1 MQTTLLGIALALI
14 TAILAAFAAP
24 FFIDWNEWRPQL
36 EAQASA
42 LAGSRVTI
50 TGNIELTILPTPA
63 FVLREVS
70 LGDAGKGTGM
80 RASEMRGSLSLTA
93 LLSGRIEAS
102 EFVLSRPSI
111 RLVVDKDG
119 RLLLPSGASAGQE
132 ISVSG
137 FVLEAGSI
145 TIEDRRTNSLLSMED
160 FSARGELVSREGPFR
175 LDGGFRL
182 NGMRWIVRASS
193 GRFGPDH
200 AGKARLSLE
209 RPSDGVSFDA
219 EGLLGLA
226 NAAPRFD
233 GKLTLAQRS
242 GDLPWRIS
250 ADSTGDVA
258 ELRLANLD
266 LALGKGELPI
276 TLSGEAKVSPHANG
290 TIEATLSS
298 KRIDL
303 DLGDQN
309 AGVTGA
315 AHVLPLLSGA
325 RSLFALLPLAST
337 LNISAD
343 GVLAGGQLVRD
354 VRAGLRSQNG
364 AVTLERLEARMPGRA
379 AITLSGKN
387 DGGRFSGPLVFEADE
402 PQIFARWLLGAQIG
416 ETFPVAETLRVKGDL
431 AFAPGSTSIRNL
443 DAAIGSAL
451 IGGEIAIRP
460 AETAIKLTLRKAEID
475 VLIPLLWKLD
485 GFGDGADVSVELAA
499 SDVRFLDTPIRQG
512 KLKALLRGK
521 KAFALQQLDFRD
533 FDGTSITAKESAGAH
548 EFSAEITRGGGFAK
562 LLTYLSGSPDLADL
576 AGKYADSHFPLR
588 LSGTLSRLKEGWRL
602 LAKSG
607 EAALALD
614 LGALQ
619 NARRPVDAVLRLPET
634 EISAKGELRFAGERV
649 SPALALSLKST
660 DLRKALVL
668 ADRASS
674 DVLPA
679 SGTASL
685 VRDGN
690 RFVFEKLAFDIAGSR
705 GNGNVAIPAGGLSPF
720 SGELT
725 LDRADAA
732 VLISLALGRAKVSYL
747 ELSVPPLAN
756 LPGTL
761 KMEVGSLAV
770 PGRMALQN
778 AAFQLRAGKYETV
791 FDDFRAQF
799 AGGKLSG
806 SLRIADFIPRVLEIN
821 LAAEGVALDQLFPQG
836 GLRGLLRT
844 TVALGANGSTEEDLI
859 ASLAGRGTL
868 SLSNLEI
875 ARTDATAVSAVFA
888 SVKDVQDEKK
898 IEHALLAALDRASLK
913 VSKLEAPLVIANGIV
928 RSGSAKAQAGNIG
941 ISLSGALNLPKRSV
955 DALLN
960 IEVSGGTAAKPG
972 ALLHWSGP
980 FHAPERKV
988 DAKALIAAIALR
1000 TIESGG
1006 GLQQPEER
1014 APLPKKK
1021 LQPARKEIETVPLLP
1036 PPTAVPSAPLPHGQN

>member
-102 EFVLSRPSI
+102 EFVLSRPAI

-233 GKLTLAQRS
+233 GKITLAQRS

-250 ADSTGDVA
+250 ADATGDVA

-290 TIEATLSS
+290 AIEATLSS

-354 VRAGLRSQNG
+354 VRAALRSQNG

-379 AITLSGKN
+379 AIALSGKN
-387 DGGRFSGPLVFEADE
+387 DEGRFSGPLVFEADE
-402 PQIFARWLLGAQIG
+402 PQIFARWLLGAEIG
-416 ETFPVAETLRVKGDL
+416 GKFPVAETLRVKGDL

-475 VLIPLLWKLD
+475 ALIPLLWNLD
-485 GFGDGADVSVELAA
+485 GFGEGSGISVEVAA

-512 KLKALLRGK
+512 KLKVLLKGK
-521 KAFALQQLDFRD
+521 TFALQQLDLND
-533 FDGTSITAKESAGAH
+533 FDGTSFAAKEAAGAH

-562 LLTYLSGSPDLADL
+562 LLTYLSGSPDLADI

-607 EAALALD
+607 EATLALD

-619 NARRPVDAVLRLPET
+619 NTRRLVDAVLRLPET
-634 EISAKGELRFAGERV
+634 EISAKGELRFVDERV
-649 SPALALSLKST
+649 LPALALSLKST
-660 DLRKALVL
+660 DLRKAFVL
-668 ADRASS
+668 ADRASP

-690 RFVFEKLAFDIAGSR
+690 RLVFEKLAFDIAGSR
-705 GNGNVAIPAGGLSPF
+705 GTGNVAIPAGGVSPF

-732 VLISLALGRAKVSYL
+732 ALISLALGRAKVSYL

-756 LPGTL
+756 FPGTL

-778 AAFQLRAGKYETV
+778 ASFQLRAGKYETV

-821 LAAEGVALDQLFPQG
+821 LAAEGVALDQLFPQS

-859 ASLAGRGTL
+859 ASLSGRGTL

-888 SVKDVQDEKK
+888 SAKDVQDEKK
-898 IEHALLAALDRASLK
+898 IEQALLAALDRASLK

-941 ISLSGALNLPKRSV
+941 ISLSGVLNLPKRSV

-960 IEVSGGTAAKPG
+960 IEVSSGTAAKPG
-972 ALLHWSGP
+972 AVLRWSGP
-980 FHAPERKV
+980 FQAPERKV

-1006 GLQQPEER
+1006 SIQQPEER

-1021 LQPARKEIETVPLLP
+1021 LQPARKEIETAPPLP

>member
-24 FFIDWNEWRPQL
+24 LFIDWNEWRPQL

-42 LAGSRVTI
+42 LAGTRVTI
-50 TGNIELTILPTPA
+50 SGNIDLTILPTPA

-80 RASEMRGSLSLTA
+80 RANEMRGSLSLTA
-93 LLSGRIEAS
+93 LLSGKIEAS
-102 EFVLSRPSI
+102 EFVLSRPAI

-119 RLLLPSGASAGQE
+119 RLLPPSGASAGQE

-209 RPSDGVSFDA
+209 RPSDGVSFEA

-250 ADSTGDVA
+250 ADATGDVA

-266 LALGKGELPI
+266 VALGKGELPI

-290 TIEATLSS
+290 AIEATLSS

-315 AHVLPLLSGA
+315 AHVLPLLSNA
-325 RSLFALLPLAST
+325 RSLFAWLPLASK
-337 LNISAD
+337 LNLSAD

-354 VRAGLRSQNG
+354 VRAEFNARNG

-379 AITLSGKN
+379 AIMVSGKSTG
-387 DGGRFSGPLVFEADE
+387 DRFSGQLVFEADE
-402 PQIFARWLLGAQIG
+402 PQIFARWLLGA
-416 ETFPVAETLRVKGDL
+416 EVAEKLSLSETLRVKGDL
-431 AFAPGSTSIRNL
+431 AFAPGSASIRNV

-451 IGGEIAIRP
+451 IGGEIAILP
-460 AETAIKLTLRKAEID
+460 TETAIKLSLRKAEID
-475 VLIPLLWKLD
+475 ALIPLLRDFD
-485 GFGDGADVSVELAA
+485 GFGKGTGISVEIAA
-499 SDVRFLDTPIRQG
+499 SDIRFLKTPVKQG
-512 KLKALLRGK
+512 TLKARRVGET
-521 KAFALQQLDFRD
+521 FILQQLDLND
-533 FDGTSITAKESAGAH
+533 FDGTSFTAKEKAGAH
-548 EFSAEITRGGGFAK
+548 EFSAEIVRAGGFTK
-562 LLTYLSGSPDLADL
+562 LLAYLSGSSDLADL
-576 AGKYADSHFPLR
+576 AGKYAESHFPLR
-588 LSGTLSRLKEGWRL
+588 STGTLARQKNDWRL

-607 EAALALD
+607 EAALSLD
-614 LGALQ
+614 IGALQ
-619 NARRPVDAVLRLPET
+619 NARQPVDASLRLPET
-634 EISAKGELRFAGERV
+634 QISAKGELRFADERV
-649 SPALALSLKST
+649 SPALALSFKSY
-660 DLRKALVL
+660 DLRKAFVL
-668 ADRASS
+668 ADRASP
-674 DVLPA
+674 DVLPV
-679 SGTASL
+679 SGTANF
-685 VRDGN
+685 VRDGD
-690 RFVFEKLAFDIAGSR
+690 RFVFEKLAFEAAGSR
-705 GNGNVAIPAGGLSPF
+705 GTGYVAIPAGALSPF

-732 VLISLALGRAKVSYL
+732 ALVSLALGRAKASYL
-747 ELSVPPLAN
+747 DLSIPPLAN

-761 KMEVGSLAV
+761 KMEVASLNV
-770 PGRMALQN
+770 SERMLLQN
-778 AAFQLRAGKYETV
+778 AVFQIRAGRYETV
-791 FDDFRAQF
+791 FDGIRAQF

-806 SLRIADFIPRVLEIN
+806 SLRIADFIPRVIEIN
-821 LAAEGVALDQLFPQG
+821 LAAEDVALERLFPQS

-844 TVALGANGSTEEDLI
+844 TVTLGANGSTEQDLI
-859 ASLAGRGTL
+859 ASLSGRGTL

-888 SVKDVQDEKK
+888 SAKDVQDEKK
-898 IEHALLAALDRASLK
+898 IEQALLAALDRAPLK
-913 VSKLEAPLVIANGIV
+913 ASKLDAPLVIANGIV

-941 ISLSGALNLPKRSV
+941 IALSGTLNLPKRSV
-955 DALLN
+955 EALLN
-960 IEVSGGTAAKPG
+960 IEVGGGTAAKPG
-972 ALLHWSGP
+972 ALLRWSGP
-980 FHAPERKV
+980 FEAPERKV

-1006 GLQQPEER
+1006 SVQQPEER

-1021 LQPARKEIETVPLLP
+1021 LQPVRKEIETVPLLP
-1036 PPTAVPSAPLPHGQN
+1036 PPANIQGLPQTKGQN